1 MKVLVRLCF
10 VCALASCLWAQDS
23 TGGSPSS
30 LGTSSDGSDF
40 GSRVRVGLAGAESV
54 PISISLNVSGTY
66 DTLLGAFRTD
76 KNGNLAPGGGSYGVE
91 GGFTVSGQK
100 KFRRSVFGISYFAN
114 YSHFF
119 NVQNFNG
126 TNQSIN
132 LAYSRRVT
140 KRIDMMWNTAGSITN
155 RVLGN
160 PLNLQADGFGFLS
173 TPVNEL
179 FDARIYFIQ
188 SNMAVGYL
196 VNNRWQLQFGGNG
209 GMIRRSA
216 KALADTNLYGGSA
229 GANYRLNRRSTLGFT
244 YTYSHFNFGKQFGES
259 DINGVSLNY
268 TRQIGRSWSTSV
280 HVSGFDV
287 QTIGVRRIALDPVI
301 AALLGTNQGAEAF
314 QSRTKTPGF
323 GVNASKRFRRTSY
336 AVGAERGV
344 QPGNGLILT
353 SLSTMF
359 FASMNYQLKAKW
371 ALNAGVNRSEMSGL
385 GDGTSLGKFT
395 NNSAQAQF
403 SRMITREIGFTG
415 TVEYRQLKMDG
426 SSLDRRG
433 SRVTFGLTY
442 VPNSLPFGR

>member
-1 MKVLVRLCF
+1 MNVN
-10 VCALASCLWAQDS
+10 
-23 TGGSPSS
+23 GS
-30 LGTSSDGSDF
+30 
-40 GSRVRVGLAGAESV
+40 
-54 PISISLNVSGTY
+54 Y

-76 KNGNLAPGGGSYGVE
+76 KNGNLAPGAGSYGVE

-100 KFRRSVFGISYFAN
+100 KFRRSVFGISYIAN
-114 YSHFF
+114 YSHFL

-132 LAYSRRVT
+132 LAYSRRFT
-140 KRIDMMWNTAGSITN
+140 KRTDMMWNTAGSITN

-160 PLNLQADGFGFLS
+160 PINLQTDGFGFLS

-188 SNMAVGYL
+188 SNLSVGYL
-196 VNNRWQLQFGGNG
+196 LNNRWQLQFGGNG
-209 GMIRRSA
+209 GLVRRQA
-216 KALADTNLYGGSA
+216 KALADTNLYGGTA
-229 GANYRLNRRSTLGFT
+229 GASYRLNRRSTLGFT
-244 YTYSHFNFGKQFGES
+244 YSYSHFDFGKQFGES
-259 DINGVSLNY
+259 DINGLDVNY
-268 TRQIGRSWSTSV
+268 SRELGRGWTTSA
-280 HVSGFDV
+280 HVSVFDV
-287 QTIGVRRIALDPVI
+287 QTIGVRRVTLDPVI
-301 AALLGTNQGAEAF
+301 AALLGTNQGSEAF

-323 GVNASKRFRRTSY
+323 GLNVSKRFRRTSY

-353 SLSTMF
+353 SLSTTF
-359 FASMNYQLKAKW
+359 TASMNYQLKAKW
-371 ALNAGVNRSEMSGL
+371 TFGAGVNRSELAGL
-385 GDGTSLGKFT
+385 GNGTTVGNFK

-403 SRMITREIGFTG
+403 SRMITREVGFTG
-415 TVEYRQLKMDG
+415 GVEYRQFKVDG